1 MIAPDR
7 KFTTLLPLSEIDVG
21 VPEVGVKWFEDPD
34 LSLHCV
40 TFEPES
46 IIEDKSVESN
56 HSWQPDIEVGEKA
69 PTRLM
74 DGVVIL
80 MILLESKD
88 LSLSYSRTSNNKSIK
103 IKKSAIYI

>member
-1 MIAPDR
+1 MEVA
-7 KFTTLLPLSEIDVG
+7 
-21 VPEVGVKWFEDPD
+21 VPRDIPKWLDEPD

-40 TFEPES
+40 IAPELIVNEVVS
-46 IIEDKSVESN
+46 DPSN

-69 PTRLM
+69 PTLLM

-88 LSLSYSRTSNNKSIK
+88 LSLSYSRTSNDKSIK

>member
-1 MIAPDR
+1 MPCFAII
-7 KFTTLLPLSEIDVG
+7 LLFDNTG
-21 VPEVGVKWFEDPD
+21 VPVTFEAFLEFPD

-46 IIEDKSVESN
+46 VSLLESEPSN

-69 PTRLM
+69 PTLLM

-88 LSLSYSRTSNNKSIK
+88 LSLSYSRTSNDKSIK